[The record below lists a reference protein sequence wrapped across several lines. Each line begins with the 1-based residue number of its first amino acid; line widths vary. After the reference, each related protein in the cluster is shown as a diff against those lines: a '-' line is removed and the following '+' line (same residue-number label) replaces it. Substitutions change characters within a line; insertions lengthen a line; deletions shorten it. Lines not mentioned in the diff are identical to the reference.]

1 MDLRSL
7 QSFLIVAQEQNITR
21 AAERLHIAQPSLSRQ
36 MMELEN
42 DLGKLLLIRGR
53 RSLSLTED
61 GMQLRRRAEELVALA
76 EKTRQE
82 ISSSTAEISGRIGGS
97 VQKIL

>member
-42 DLGKLLLIRGR
+42 DLGKPLLIRGR
-53 RSLSLTED
+53 RSLCGSPFGHEGIGARRCRRVHDRQRNLHQGIPAD
-61 GMQLRRRAEELVALA
+61 GACSEF
-76 EKTRQE
+76 
-82 ISSSTAEISGRIGGS
+82 S
-97 VQKIL
+97 VKKGFL